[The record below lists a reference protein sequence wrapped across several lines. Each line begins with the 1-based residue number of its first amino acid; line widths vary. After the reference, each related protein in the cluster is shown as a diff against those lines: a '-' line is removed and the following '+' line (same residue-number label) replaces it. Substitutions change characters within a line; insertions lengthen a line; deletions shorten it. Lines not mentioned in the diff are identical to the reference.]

1 MGYTHYFTQKQTVD
15 DLMWKNFREHM
26 DKLVHHYQ
34 ANPIPAE
41 QIGGG
46 YMNKPIV
53 LCDGLG
59 ENVLKAGTLFTH
71 DGETLYFNGEA
82 KDGMDH
88 ETFMVNRRIPEYRTE
103 NALRFSTPGEYWDF
117 CKTAYK
123 PYDVFVV
130 AALLLLHNLCPGCF
144 TVFSDGDA
152 RDWQPVLD
160 YVSTALPHLSLSL
173 PASIVTEVM

>member
-15 DLMWKNFREHM
+15 TLMWKNFREHM

-41 QIGGG
+41 QICGG
-46 YMNKPIV
+46 YLNKRIV
-53 LCDGLG
+53 LCDGSG
-59 ENVLKAGTLFTH
+59 ENMLSTGTLFTH
-71 DGETLYFNGEA
+71 DGETLSFNGEG

-88 ETFMVNRRIPEYRTE
+88 ETFMVNRRIPEGH
-103 NALRFSTPGEYWDF
+103 AEYWDC

-130 AALLLLHNLCPGCF
+130 SALLLLHHLCPGCF
-144 TVFSDGDA
+144 SVSSDGDA
-152 RDWQPVLD
+152 LDWQPVLD
-160 YVSTALPHLSLSL
+160 YVSDALPHLSLSL